1 MSRKNCTSKQLGAPC
16 PFLLLNRTWPALP
29 VRVSWHWDVVDP
41 ALVQEQLLRNDDRE
55 SIHTADTCSSSSA
68 KKLQE
73 KKSVSYN
80 RKILLQTHLHSPK
93 SENIYQDNCGYLSM
107 CIEDTRILCSD
118 LKTFHYM
125 GFICNDVMWLF
136 LNMYDIKY
144 LYIQL

>member
-1 MSRKNCTSKQLGAPC
+1 MTTESLFTLQTPV
-16 PFLLLNRTWPALP
+16 PLLLQKITG
-29 VRVSWHWDVVDP
+29 
-41 ALVQEQLLRNDDRE
+41 
-55 SIHTADTCSSSSA
+55 
-68 KKLQE
+68 
-73 KKSVSYN
+73 KKSVQYN
-80 RKILLQTHLHSPK
+80 SKILLQTHLHSPK

>member
-41 ALVQEQLLRNDDRE
+41 DLVQEQLLRNDDRVY
-55 SIHTADTCSSSSA
+55 SHCRHLFLFFC
-68 KKLQE
+68 KKITG
-73 KKSVSYN
+73 KKSVQYN
-80 RKILLQTHLHSPK
+80 SKILLQTHLHSPK

-118 LKTFHYM
+118 FKTFHYM